1 MTDFQIILI
10 CVFLLAT
17 IIGYFV
23 IRNVPSL
30 LHTPLMS
37 GINALSGI
45 IIIGSLVALA
55 ISLKDHPLYASILG
69 AIAVVMATINV
80 VSGLFVTDRI
90 LKMFD
95 KDDNNV
101 K

>member
-1 MTDFQIILI
+1 MSNIQIILVT
-10 CVFLLAT
+10 VFLLST
-17 IIGYFV
+17 IVGYFV

-37 GINALSGI
+37 GINALSGVTL
-45 IIIGSLVALA
+45 IGALVAFA
-55 ISLKDHPLYASILG
+55 VVLKDYPVYASILG
-69 AIAVVMATINV
+69 AMAIIVATANII
-80 VSGLFVTDRI
+80 SGLAITDRI

-95 KDDNNV
+95 KEDNHA